1 MLGLVT
7 GEPVD
12 HKFQIQYNNDNDML
26 EDKYM
31 TMKITE
37 VLEPRDDGFLAEDVA
52 LIQEIA
58 ENPEW
63 SPAQSAEDF
72 LAEMAQ
78 WQ

>member
-1 MLGLVT
+1 
-7 GEPVD
+7 
-12 HKFQIQYNNDNDML
+12 
-26 EDKYM
+26 M

-52 LIQEIA
+52 LILGVA
-58 ENPEW
+58 EHPEW